1 MRTPIK
7 HVKHRNPDVKYD
19 NLEVYKLIN
28 YVMHDGEK
36 SIAQRIVYAAFDIVA
51 EETKQDPLEV
61 FKLAMANVEPAL
73 EIKTQ
78 RIGGANYQIPFPVRP
93 ERKIALALRWILEA
107 SRSKK
112 GQPMAKK
119 LAAEIIAAS
128 KEEGNAVRKKNDTQR
143 MAEANRAFAHFAQ

>member
-7 HVKHRNPDVKYD
+7 HVKHLEPDVRYND
-19 NLEVYKLIN
+19 VEIAKLIN
-28 YVMHDGEK
+28 YVMKNGEK
-36 SIAQRIVYAAFDIVA
+36 SIASRVVYAAFDIVA
-51 EETKQDPLEV
+51 EETKQDPMEV
-61 FKLAMANVEPAL
+61 FKLAMTNVEPAL

-93 ERKIALALRWILEA
+93 ERKIALAFRWILEA

-112 GQPMAKK
+112 GQPMAQK

>member
-7 HVKHRNPDVKYD
+7 HPKHREPDVRYD
-19 NLEVYKLIN
+19 NLEVSKLIN
-28 YVMHDGEK
+28 YVMHNGEK
-36 SIAQRIVYAAFDIVA
+36 SIASRIVYAAFDIIG

-61 FKLAMANVEPAL
+61 FKLAMTNVEPAL

-93 ERKIALALRWILEA
+93 ERKISLAFRWILEA

-112 GQPMAKK
+112 GQPMAQK